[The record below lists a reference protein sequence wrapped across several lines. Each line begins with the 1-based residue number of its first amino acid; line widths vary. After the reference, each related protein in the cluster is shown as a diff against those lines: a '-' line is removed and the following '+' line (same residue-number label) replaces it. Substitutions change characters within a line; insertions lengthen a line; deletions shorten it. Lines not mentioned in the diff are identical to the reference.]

1 MKTSFKTVSYEYVEG
16 LSATPRKKLQKPN
29 PLFSFLIRMLA
40 IPDLCATNFKYTKS
54 RMEEA
59 GKGPYLILMNHS
71 SFIDLKIASKLLYP
85 HPYFIVCTSD
95 GFVGKPWLMRQL
107 GCIPAQKFVADVT
120 MTRDIFRAIRDLK
133 TSVLLFPEASY
144 SFDGTA
150 TPLPRY
156 LGGLIKKLNVP
167 VVTIITDGAF
177 LRQPL
182 YNDLKMR
189 KVNVS
194 AHMQCLF
201 TQAEIEQKTEAE
213 LMEGLDEVFAFDNFR
228 AQLEKKTEI
237 KESFRAEGLNRI
249 LYRCPNCQTEG
260 KTESKGSTLYCT
272 HCGKRYEMD
281 IYGQLKAEE
290 GETEFPHIPNWYAWE
305 RECVKQE
312 IISGTYRQELD
323 VEIGILADFN
333 AIYMVGEGKLVHDKN
348 GFVLEGC
355 DGKLTYKQ
363 SPLASYGL
371 YSDFNWYEKGDVI
384 CIGDKKRLYY
394 CFPKQKD
401 VVAKARL
408 AAEEMYKLL
417 KK

>member
-1 MKTSFKTVSYEYVEG
+1 
-16 LSATPRKKLQKPN
+16 
-29 PLFSFLIRMLA
+29 
-40 IPDLCATNFKYTKS
+40 
-54 RMEEA
+54 
-59 GKGPYLILMNHS
+59 
-71 SFIDLKIASKLLYP
+71 
-85 HPYFIVCTSD
+85 
-95 GFVGKPWLMRQL
+95 
-107 GCIPAQKFVADVT
+107 
-120 MTRDIFRAIRDLK
+120 
-133 TSVLLFPEASY
+133 
-144 SFDGTA
+144 
-150 TPLPRY
+150 
-156 LGGLIKKLNVP
+156 
-167 VVTIITDGAF
+167 
-177 LRQPL
+177 
-182 YNDLKMR
+182 
-189 KVNVS
+189 
-194 AHMQCLF
+194 
-201 TQAEIEQKTEAE
+201 
-213 LMEGLDEVFAFDNFR
+213 
-228 AQLEKKTEI
+228 
-237 KESFRAEGLNRI
+237 
-249 LYRCPNCQTEG
+249 
-260 KTESKGSTLYCT
+260 
-272 HCGKRYEMD
+272 MD

-312 IISGTYRQELD
+312 IINGTYRQELD